1 MTHPTNPAAR
11 PTVQCSTG
19 PLWALG
25 LEASLDVIA
34 EAGFSHIEL
43 MVTRDPSTH
52 SPELPRRLA
61 EERGLQIAA
70 LHAPFLMVTRSVWGW
85 DPIEKIRRGARMTA
99 AVGATTMIV
108 HPPLLWETGYGRWI
122 REEMVGFAH
131 SAEIAIAVETMYPAK
146 VGSRSL
152 AGYRWIKPELLAR
165 AAPRVVL
172 DTSHVAVAGHNL
184 LGVRRLFGSQLA
196 HVHLSDNAG
205 DGRDGHLEIG
215 QGVLPLERFLDDLG
229 RTGYA
234 GGICLELALGGVVDR
249 REVVVSTLRRNRAAV
264 EAALTARPA
273 IVGLDRRGGAE
284 PGTGLDRL
292 EST

>member
-1 MTHPTNPAAR
+1 MSHPTDPAPR
-11 PTVQCSTG
+11 PTIQCSTG

-25 LEASLDVIA
+25 LEATLDVIA
-34 EAGFSHIEL
+34 EAGFTHIEL
-43 MVTRDPSTH
+43 MVTRDPSTQ
-52 SPELPRRLA
+52 SPDLPRRLA
-61 EERGLQIAA
+61 EERGLRIAA
-70 LHAPFLMVTRSVWGW
+70 LHAPFLIVTRTVWGL
-85 DPIEKIRRGARMTA
+85 DPVEKIRRGAEMTA
-99 AVGATTMIV
+99 AVGATTMVV

-122 REEMVGFAH
+122 REEMEGFAGG
-131 SAEIAIAVETMYPAK
+131 AGVEIAVETMYPVK
-146 VGSRSL
+146 VGSRSV
-152 AGYRWIKPELLAR
+152 AGYRWIRPELLAR

-215 QGVLPLERFLDDLG
+215 RGVLPLGRFLDDLC

-249 REVVVSTLRRNRAAV
+249 REALVATLTRNRESV
-264 EAALTARPA
+264 EAALGGWAVIAAQDRP
-273 IVGLDRRGGAE
+273 E
-284 PGTGLDRL
+284 STGETLDRL
-292 EST
+292 ETT